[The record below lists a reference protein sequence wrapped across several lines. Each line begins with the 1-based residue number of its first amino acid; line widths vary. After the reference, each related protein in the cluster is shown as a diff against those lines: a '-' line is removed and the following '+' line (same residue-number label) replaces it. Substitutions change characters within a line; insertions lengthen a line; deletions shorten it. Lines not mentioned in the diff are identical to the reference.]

1 MYDCVRDLFP
11 SFSKEFEGRVPFMY
25 LDIRGL
31 VTVGVGNLIDPV
43 SQALELPF
51 VHEGTGAAASR
62 AEIETEWQL
71 LKGQLQL
78 AHQGHRACE
87 SITRL
92 RLTEFAIDEL
102 VIARLHSNEVL
113 LRKRFTEWDSWPAD
127 AQLGVLSMAWALG
140 PGFPSKWP
148 KFTAAVKTK
157 DFDGAA
163 AHCRMHEADS
173 LGVKP
178 RNDADQLLFANAA
191 AVERQNLD
199 RTELHYRNPM
209 PSRVES

>member
-1 MYDCVRDLFP
+1 MYDSVRDLFP

-51 VHEGTGAAASR
+51 VHEGKGDAASR
-62 AEIETEWQL
+62 AEIEAEWQM
-71 LKGQLQL
+71 LKSQLQL
-78 AHQGHRACE
+78 AHQGHQACE

-92 RLTEFAIDEL
+92 RLTEAAIDEL
-102 VIARLHSNEVL
+102 IIARLHSNEVL
-113 LRKRFTEWDSWPAD
+113 LRKRFIEWDSWPAD

-148 KFTAAVKTK
+148 KFTAAIKTK

-163 AHCRMHEADS
+163 AHCRMHEADN

-178 RNDADQLLFANAA
+178 RNDADQLLFTNAA

-199 RTELHYRNPM
+199 RAELHYRKPM
-209 PSRVES
+209 PSNVES

>member
-25 LDIRGL
+25 LDAGGL

-43 SQALELPF
+43 SQALGLPF
-51 VHEGTGAAASR
+51 VHESTGHAASR
-62 AEIETEWQL
+62 GEIEAEWQL

-87 SITRL
+87 NLTHL
-92 RLTEFAIDEL
+92 RLTEAAIDEL
-102 VIARLHSNEVL
+102 VIARLQSNEVL
-113 LRKRFTEWDSWPAD
+113 LRKRFIEWDSWPAD

-148 KFTAAVKTK
+148 KFTAAIKTK

-163 AHCRMHEADS
+163 AHCRMHEADN
-173 LGVKP
+173 LGMKP

-199 RTELHYRNPM
+199 RAELHYRKSM
-209 PSRVES
+209 LSSAES